1 MDEGPADQ
9 TDAVDK
15 DGRAGSVSCEIS
27 MQSRLPTPQVWA
39 PQGGRCPRTLITITT
54 FNPIIIEEQPENTAE
69 EDTTTKEAKK
79 TSQEEGV
86 WVKGA
91 DQEENERYAGFLNYL
106 EERRQEMKALL
117 ERDEERIEMAKKKS
131 STWELMRESVSILK
145 AKDGEW
151 KSRRIEECMKIKEED
166 RKDRLAVANMKRKRY
181 GIKKLSK
188 EENQR
193 LKRRTEERL

>member
-1 MDEGPADQ
+1 MDDVKCLPNQAEGEEQDENQAGEDTSCERQDDHLEGGGQDDHKEEGDQGDHPQDEGQAEQQMDEGPADQ

-39 PQGGRCPRTLITITT
+39 PQGGRCPRTLVTITT

-91 DQEENERYAGFLNYL
+91 DQEENKRYAGFLNYL
-106 EERRQEMKALL
+106 EERRQEMKAIL
-117 ERDEERIEMAKKKS
+117 ERDEERIAMAKKKS
-131 STWELMRESVSILK
+131 ST
-145 AKDGEW
+145 
-151 KSRRIEECMKIKEED
+151 
-166 RKDRLAVANMKRKRY
+166 
-181 GIKKLSK
+181 
-188 EENQR
+188 
-193 LKRRTEERL
+193 